1 MDTPKRSHWHTLVK
15 ACSTLLQ
22 TTSSN
27 QELRAPRCA
36 LRNVSNGQSAS
47 VGGSSSF
54 DRHKTPAKASQGALS
69 ASVKRINLSI
79 RRESSKSYGDLSNL
93 RPRTPPIQ
101 SLPAGWHGLHLSPGK
116 CIDDTQKVFSPSYN
130 RQARQAL
137 PGHWVTGAFSRHSP
151 ASTTEG
157 FATASPEEHPSPLY
171 GMHVSHPIEAEPAAI
186 AIQGLTS
193 GYVQPLD
200 FCVPITRSHP
210 GDEDQRR
217 ETLHGNAG
225 RNLAIEHIDIST
237 FWNGLSNVDANELFR
252 VHRAFVSTLE
262 KMLAN
267 EFWQIYQQLQQQ
279 DSAGN
284 IRPIHTLFSPG
295 IIRGISFCRDQ
306 LVAEMVKALYSTNE
320 NAAKAKSGFLQLY
333 LVATDALVQYQ
344 ENGLHDT
351 SITIRMRC
359 DPSSLRP
366 YPIVDAAW
374 VPDSL
379 LFEGLD
385 EFPLEGQIFSIVPK
399 YYSKSAFRPTDF
411 PDNVKYSIEPES
423 RHYSLSWLLWD
434 DDIAGF
440 KGIVPFYSEARSCEK
455 RAAAS
460 GRESCKSISHSL
472 KIIVQAVL
480 VDDNGSSIRY
490 ERILRTRLTIKVVP
504 WHVNGISREP
514 KERCSTPKAYQD
526 MRLAS
531 AAHRFILQNPR
542 RNILDPGRSLSS
554 LSRWRKGAQ
563 PVEYVHTGQVGLGE
577 NHPTIRSTVTGAA
590 TKWIDLTSL
599 TSLAQTQAYLV
610 AKCAELTI
618 ALGNIK
624 KQILFSDPAGEQH
637 KTTPHVSDPQES
649 INHIYDVPFDHYTDQ
664 SETTTFPPSVS
675 HVSHCA
681 SEYLTN
687 ASPASLRGKEASFQF
702 GTSARFSALPPPVIG
717 LRMRPRSDLKIVGG
731 DTSDVACNDWNSIS
745 ELCNTFQ
752 SATSEDLIIQKTP
765 SSQEGEYQRH
775 SPEEVTFSSN
785 PTKVSSSPRQH
796 AKPFSTPPMVECQP
810 GIPSASGERGHK
822 RWDRSSREKMS
833 LFKHSQGT
841 RKQLKG
847 KIDAHSTESGM
858 NTLPLLDTKDEASCS
873 PSWWSGDIFYNSFGP
888 LRDLRSSSTLASEDA
903 LIPHASEGNVFTAS
917 SKDHD
922 LNMGRGGNTDHHA
935 LTSHIFPAG
944 SGLDHTER
952 VAKGPSSNSF
962 LSDLKRQDQLYQ
974 SPSAPFPPQPASDS
988 SNICSSSS
996 SSDVEFI
1003 VEQDPYARKVSRQ
1016 EQAKSWKLLSQSDTN
1031 KGSPR
1036 GPETEEVRLS
1046 EDEKEAMDEA
1056 MQRSLDDLAEGFD
1069 DIFLEDSSESNLGDG
1084 DL

>member
-1 MDTPKRSHWHTLVK
+1 
-15 ACSTLLQ
+15 
-22 TTSSN
+22 
-27 QELRAPRCA
+27 
-36 LRNVSNGQSAS
+36 
-47 VGGSSSF
+47 
-54 DRHKTPAKASQGALS
+54 
-69 ASVKRINLSI
+69 
-79 RRESSKSYGDLSNL
+79 
-93 RPRTPPIQ
+93 
-101 SLPAGWHGLHLSPGK
+101 
-116 CIDDTQKVFSPSYN
+116 
-130 RQARQAL
+130 
-137 PGHWVTGAFSRHSP
+137 
-151 ASTTEG
+151 
-157 FATASPEEHPSPLY
+157 
-171 GMHVSHPIEAEPAAI
+171 MHVSHPIEAEPAAI

-217 ETLHGNAG
+217 QTLHGNAG

-237 FWNGLSNVDANELFR
+237 FWNGLSNVDASELFR
-252 VHRAFVSTLE
+252 VHCAFVSTLE

-306 LVAEMVKALYSTNE
+306 LVGEMVKVLYSTNE
-320 NAAKAKSGFLQLY
+320 NAAKAKSGLLQLY

-344 ENGLHDT
+344 ENGFHDT

-359 DPSSLRP
+359 DPLSLRP

-379 LFEGLD
+379 LFESLD

-399 YYSKSAFRPTDF
+399 YYSKSAFRPTHF

-423 RHYSLSWLLWD
+423 RHSSLSWLLWD
-434 DDIAGF
+434 DEIAGF
-440 KGIVPFYSEARSCEK
+440 QGIVPFYSEAKSCNK

-460 GRESCKSISHSL
+460 GQESCKSVFHSL

-504 WHVNGISREP
+504 WHVNGISHEP
-514 KERCSTPKAYQD
+514 KEQFSTPKVYQD
-526 MRLAS
+526 TRLTS
-531 AAHRFILQNPR
+531 AAHRFIFQDPG
-542 RNILDPGRSLSS
+542 RNILDSGRSLSS
-554 LSRWRKGAQ
+554 LSRWSKRAQ
-563 PVEYVHTGQVGLGE
+563 PIECVHTGQVGFGE
-577 NHPTIRSTVTGAA
+577 NDPTRSSTITGAGS
-590 TKWIDLTSL
+590 KGIDLTSL

-610 AKCAELTI
+610 AKYAELAI

-624 KQILFSDPAGEQH
+624 KQILISDPADEQH

-649 INHIYDVPFDHYTDQ
+649 INHIYHVPFDHYTDQ
-664 SETTTFPPSVS
+664 SETTTFRSSVP
-675 HVSHCA
+675 HISHCA
-681 SEYLTN
+681 S
-687 ASPASLRGKEASFQF
+687 APSLRGNEASFQL
-702 GTSARFSALPPPVIG
+702 GTSARFSALPPPVTG
-717 LRMRPRSDLKIVGG
+717 LRMRPRSDIKIKDG

-745 ELCNTFQ
+745 ELRTTSQ
-752 SATSEDLIIQKTP
+752 SATSEGLTIQKTL
-765 SSQEGEYQRH
+765 SSQEGECKRH
-775 SPEEVTFSSN
+775 SPEEATISSN
-785 PTKVSSSPRQH
+785 PINKVSSSPRKH
-796 AKPFSTPPMVECQP
+796 AKAFSTPPMVKCQP
-810 GIPSASGERGHK
+810 GILSATGESGHK
-822 RWDRSSREKMS
+822 QWDRSSRKKMPPFE
-833 LFKHSQGT
+833 LSQGT
-841 RKQLKG
+841 RKEPKE
-847 KIDAHSTESGM
+847 KINAHSTDSGK
-858 NTLPLLDTKDEASCS
+858 NTLPLLDPKDEASCS
-873 PSWWSGDIFYNSFGP
+873 PNWWSGDIFHNSFGP
-888 LRDLRSSSTLASEDA
+888 LRHLKSSSTLANEDA
-903 LIPHASEGNVFTAS
+903 LAPHASEGSASTAS

-922 LNMGRGGNTDHHA
+922 LNMGRSGNTDHHE
-935 LTSHIFPAG
+935 LTSQIYPAG
-944 SGLDHTER
+944 SGLDDSER
-952 VAKGPSSNSF
+952 VAKRMSSNSF
-962 LSDLKRQDQLYQ
+962 LSELKRQDQLYQ
-974 SPSAPFPPQPASDS
+974 NPSATFLPQPASNS

-1016 EQAKSWKLLSQSDTN
+1016 EQARSWRLLSQSDTN

-1046 EDEKEAMDEA
+1046 EDEKTAMNEA
-1056 MQRSLDDLAEGFD
+1056 MQRSLDDLTEGFD